1 MKIELSDDQINTIL
15 DQITTTLDEYGN
27 PDKLIL
33 LCRYLLEKYHLE
45 EARYGAEKQTSE
57 EWQIEYKKEQEEK
70 ARIYLQERKKIFEVE
85 KTRVNATQTMLGKA
99 PIHINEKGEI
109 YKGLLDKDGNVI
121 AYYRFN
127 IEGEKVDIEA
137 GRNRY

>member
-27 PDKLIL
+27 LDKLIL

-45 EARYGAEKQTSE
+45 GARYGAEMQTPQ
-57 EWQIEYKKEQEEK
+57 EWQIEYDKEQEEK
-70 ARIYLQERKKIFEVE
+70 VRIYLQERKKIFEAE
-85 KTRVNATQTMLGKA
+85 KARITATQTMLSKA

-109 YKGLLDKDGNVI
+109 HKGLLDKDGNII

-127 IEGEKVDIEA
+127 IEGEKV
-137 GRNRY
+137 